1 MSESSFTLVVYVEYV
16 NILPTLPLFNV
27 FQRKTMS
34 QHEQYNVFNTLTDGV
49 LIIEQNHTVVF
60 ANKKFLQM
68 YDDEKGTIVGKKCF
82 TALHNS
88 IAPCTEG
95 GVENS
100 QCGHRQVFATGRSLV
115 LKQHPHVLPDGTERI
130 LEISVS
136 PLLDEKGDVS
146 QIIHVTKDITDQ
158 ERLREKLHLAL
169 VEQETIFNNSPY
181 AVSYLDPELRVIKI
195 NAHMEKLIGKKNA
208 EVQGKYCYEI
218 WGQHAGESSKK
229 GREKICD
236 ICRVQDAMADGQ
248 NYSYER
254 RVGRKIVEV
263 TASPVMDINGSVVGA
278 LETGKD
284 ITERKLAEEALE
296 KSEAKYSYL
305 FDNLNDAAFLI
316 GRDGL
321 FLEANAVAEK
331 RLGYSREE
339 FLRMSPLQIDAP
351 QCGSAYKERLAEI
364 QKTGKLFHETIH
376 VTKDGREIP
385 TEISACLIGLNGE
398 SCVLALARDITER
411 KKGEEV
417 LQQLTNR
424 LHFLLATT
432 PATIYTCKTSGDFD
446 ATFVSENVT
455 KQLGYTPQDFTD
467 TPGFWAS
474 HIHPE
479 DAARAF
485 AESQQL
491 FEQGIYRHEYR
502 FRTKDGRYLWV
513 FDEMRLIRDA
523 VGIPLEIVGY
533 LIDIT
538 DRKHVEQELA
548 KSKEEWERTFNSFT
562 DIVTLQD
569 LSMHIVKV
577 NKAGCQILGLEQ
589 EKVIAHPCYEL
600 FHGSDEPCV
609 GCPLLETRKD
619 FQPYTKEMYHKK
631 LDKTFLVSAAPVMSA
646 TGELEYI
653 AHVAQDISD
662 VKKLEQELYQA
673 QKMEAIG
680 TLAGGIAHDFN
691 NILSGIIGYSQLIQR
706 EVPTDSAA
714 GQDIIEVINAGR
726 RAADLVRQ
734 ILTFSRKTESKSLPL
749 RPHLLVKEALKLL
762 HATLPTTIRIEED
775 IDPDC
780 GTILADPTNMHQ
792 VIVNLCTNALHAMS
806 DEKGTLGVSLQH
818 CEVSETDFEGENNVS
833 AGPFIV
839 LSVSDT
845 GSGMEQSTID
855 HIFEPYYTTKEV
867 GTGTGLGLAV
877 IHGIVQDA
885 QGFIRVKSEPGEGST
900 FAVYLPLLQ
909 EKSGARDAS
918 VDTAHLQ
925 GGHERILVVDDEA
938 FLVRVTQR
946 QLENLG
952 YYVTG
957 TTDSKDALEKIRTNP
972 DGFDLLITDQT
983 MPGLTGAELAIAVKE
998 IKPTLPII
1006 LCTGHSSVLSQEQSQ
1021 TIGIARYIGKPVIG
1035 NALSDAVREVLD
1047 EK

>member
-1 MSESSFTLVVYVEYV
+1 
-16 NILPTLPLFNV
+16 
-27 FQRKTMS
+27 MS
-34 QHEQYNVFNTLTDGV
+34 QHEQYNIFNTLTDGV
-49 LIIEQNHTVVF
+49 LIIEHDYTIAF
-60 ANKKFLQM
+60 ANTKFLQM
-68 YDDEKGTIVGKKCF
+68 YGDEGGAIVGKKCF
-82 TALHNS
+82 AVLHHC
-88 IAPCTEG
+88 IAPCPEG
-95 GVENS
+95 CVDNS
-100 QCGHRQVFATGRSLV
+100 QCGHKQVFATGRSLV
-115 LKQHPHVLPDGTERI
+115 LKQHPHVLPDGSERI
-130 LEISVS
+130 MQISVS
-136 PLLDEKGDVS
+136 PLLDEKGGVS

-195 NAHMEKLIGKKNA
+195 NAHMEELIGKKNA
-208 EVQGKYCYEI
+208 EVHGKYCYET
-218 WGQHAGESSKK
+218 WGQHAGDSSKK

-254 RVGRKIVEV
+254 RVGGKIVEV
-263 TASPVMDINGSVVGA
+263 TASPVMDMNGTVVGA

-284 ITERKLAEEALE
+284 ITERKLAEEALA

-305 FDNLNDAAFLI
+305 FNNLNDAAFII
-316 GRDGL
+316 GMDGL

-339 FLRMSPLQIDAP
+339 LLRMSPAQINAS
-351 QCGSAYKERLAEI
+351 QYANGYKDRLAEI
-364 QKTGKLFHETIH
+364 QKTGSLFHETIH

-385 TEISACLIGLNGE
+385 TEISARLIDLNGE

-411 KKGEEV
+411 KDAELALKG
-417 LQQLTNR
+417 
-424 LHFLLATT
+424 
-432 PATIYTCKTSGDFD
+432 S
-446 ATFVSENVT
+446 
-455 KQLGYTPQDFTD
+455 
-467 TPGFWAS
+467 
-474 HIHPE
+474 
-479 DAARAF
+479 
-485 AESQQL
+485 
-491 FEQGIYRHEYR
+491 EYR
-502 FRTKDGRYLWV
+502 FREIFNNISNGIAIYEPIKDGSDFIIKDLNPAGLTSSQVRKSEILNKSVLEVFPGIVEMGLLEMFQEVYKTGKAITQPAAFYQDEKRALWV
-513 FDEMRLIRDA
+513 ENFVCKLPSGDIIA
-523 VGIPLEIVGY
+523 VY
-533 LIDIT
+533 NDIT
-538 DRKHVEQELA
+538 ARKQAEQELA
-548 KSKEEWERTFNSFT
+548 NSKEEWERTFNSFT

-569 LSMHIVKV
+569 LSMRIVKV
-577 NKAGCQILGLEQ
+577 NRAGCQLLGLEQ
-589 EKVIAHPCYEL
+589 EKILARPCYEL

-662 VKKLEQELYQA
+662 MKKLEQELYQA

-691 NILSGIIGYSQLIQR
+691 NILSGIIGYSQLIQN
-706 EVPTDSAA
+706 EVPVDSAA
-714 GQDIIEVINAGR
+714 GQDIVEVINAGK

-762 HATLPTTIRIEED
+762 HATLPTTISIEED
-775 IDPDC
+775 VDPDC
-780 GTILADPTNMHQ
+780 GTILADPTNIHQ
-792 VIVNLCTNALHAMS
+792 VVVNLCTNALHAMS
-806 DEKGTLGVSLQH
+806 DEKGTLSVSLQR
-818 CEVSETDFEGENNVS
+818 CEVRETDLNGEKNVS
-833 AGPFIV
+833 PGPFIV

-845 GSGMEQSTID
+845 GSGMEQGTID
-855 HIFEPYYTTKEV
+855 RIFEPYYTTKEV

-885 QGFIRVKSEPGEGST
+885 QGFIRVKSKPGEGST

-909 EKSGARDAS
+909 KKDGARDKS
-918 VDTAHLQ
+918 VDTAHSQ

-952 YYVTG
+952 YHVTS

-983 MPGLTGAELAIAVKE
+983 MPGLTGAELATAVKE

-1006 LCTGHSSVLSQEQSQ
+1006 LCTGHSSVLSPKQSQ
-1021 TIGIARYIGKPVIG
+1021 AIGIARYIGKPVIG
-1035 NALSDAVREVLD
+1035 NTLSDAVREVLD